1 MSIAI
6 EVKNLIK
13 RFGDQTAVNNLNL
26 TIQEGELFGLLGPNG
41 SGKTTT
47 IRMLTGLLSPT
58 EGSISVM
65 NNSHSP
71 ESVEYRR
78 QLGVAF
84 TGSLYERLSAK
95 DNLAFFRSLYTDRDT
110 HDPETVLKMVD
121 LTDTDNKKVKVFS
134 LGMRKRLDLARAI
147 INKPKY
153 LFLDE
158 PTLGLDPIGAR
169 RLRKVVRD
177 IADSGVTVFLTT
189 HYMEEADA
197 LCDRVGFIDQ
207 GRLIAL
213 DSPLNLKSHHGQ
225 KGWQMLLKTNSKP
238 IWKTIDEDDNTSI
251 INALNDNTLYQLRK
265 GEATLEDVFIRLTG
279 KELDS

>member
-6 EVKNLIK
+6 ETKNLVK
-13 RFGDQTAVNNLNL
+13 KFGDQTAVDSLNL
-26 TIQEGELFGLLGPNG
+26 SVKEGELFGLLGPNG

-47 IRMLTGLLSPT
+47 IRMLTGLLRPS

-65 NNSHSP
+65 NNTQSP
-71 ESVEYRR
+71 ESVAYRK

-95 DNLAFFRSLYTDRDT
+95 DNLSFFRSLYTDQDT
-110 HDPETVLKMVD
+110 YDTDTVLKMVD
-121 LTDTDNKKVKVFS
+121 LTDTGNKKVKAFS
-134 LGMRKRLDLARAI
+134 MGMRKRLDLARAI
-147 INKPKY
+147 INKPRY

-169 RLRKVVRD
+169 RLRKVVRE

-207 GRLIAL
+207 GHLIAL
-213 DSPLNLKSHHGQ
+213 DSPINLKSHYGH
-225 KGWQMLLKTNSKP
+225 KGWQMLVREEDRTQ
-238 IWKTIDEDDNTSI
+238 WKTVEEGDHATIQK
-251 INALNDNTLYQLRK
+251 ALQDQSLFQLRK